1 MSSSHDGSLEQVSD
15 QAFKQF
21 SAKHA
26 ARERGLQISREV
38 IRLSANAIRAV
49 HRQQFDDGRELLI
62 NAESRVKET
71 AQILEEWPEI
81 YYAGFLS
88 DARKEYSE
96 ARITLAIISGDS
108 IPQPGELGV
117 ELGPYLNG
125 MGEVIGELR
134 RYILDSLRKNSTQRC
149 EELMQTMDDIYNV
162 LVTVDFPEGVTGG
175 LRRTTDAMRGVL
187 ERTRG
192 DLTMALR
199 QRDLELKLAALSDG
213 IAPDPITEA

>member
-1 MSSSHDGSLEQVSD
+1 MPSWRDGKLAWLADKAVEE
-15 QAFKQF
+15 FR
-21 SAKHA
+21 AKHE

-49 HRQQFDDGRELLI
+49 HRLETAEARELLSQADI
-62 NAESRVKET
+62 SLAEAAR
-71 AQILEEWPEI
+71 ILKEWPEI
-81 YYAGFLS
+81 YHGGFLS
-88 DARKEYSE
+88 DAQKEYSE
-96 ARITLAIISGDS
+96 ASITLAVISGTA
-108 IPQPGELGV
+108 IPQPEELGV
-117 ELGPYLNG
+117 RMAPYLNG

-134 RYILDSLRKNSTQRC
+134 RFILDSLRKNDTQRC
-149 EELMQTMDDIYNV
+149 EELMETMDDIYGL

-199 QRDLELKLAALSDG
+199 QRELEQKLASWERKIDK
-213 IAPDPITEA
+213 IQE